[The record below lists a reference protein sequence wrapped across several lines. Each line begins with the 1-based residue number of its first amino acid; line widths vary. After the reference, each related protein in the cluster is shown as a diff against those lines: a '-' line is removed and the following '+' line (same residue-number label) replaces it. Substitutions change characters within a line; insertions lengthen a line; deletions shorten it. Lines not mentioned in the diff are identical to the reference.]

1 MYRKNCYICYRASY
15 SSCEMG
21 EWLCPSCGNDLTQQ
35 QVLRAVQYS
44 VNKQNYYDKY
54 QHQKDKFH
62 SFTTQNI
69 D

>member
-21 EWLCPSCGNDLTQQ
+21 EWLCPSCGNDLTKQ

-44 VNKQNYYDKY
+44 VNKQNYYEKY
-54 QHQKDKFH
+54 QSQKDKFH
-62 SFTTQNI
+62 SFTTQKI
-69 D
+69 H